1 MAKTR
6 LPSLAV
12 FFVLLLLLIEASWAQ
27 DLEVL
32 EAISEHMSEEVQEEL
47 RKMLEG
53 PQPTGI
59 NDPSLSNVD
68 VNEQIAELLFS
79 DDSEKV
85 EEGLTQ
91 LNAYVEFL
99 SIGIVKRESVRQYC
113 ETSPASP
120 VLRSF
125 SFDVGVKKF
134 ASPTG
139 SRLDFKR
146 HPMLMSKWTTIPF
159 ILAIVFPGDSE
170 VHEVI
175 WERHEPS
182 QPGGTLNALTIGR
195 FATPD
200 ATALRIEVLVRLD
213 GLNEILLASI
223 VVEDNRNVS

>member
-91 LNAYVEFL
+91 LNAYVEFVHWN
-99 SIGIVKRESVRQYC
+99 SEAGDR
-113 ETSPASP
+113 TP
-120 VLRSF
+120 VLR
-125 SFDVGVKKF
+125 DF
-134 ASPTG
+134 AS
-139 SRLDFKR
+139 
-146 HPMLMSKWTTIPF
+146 IP
-159 ILAIVFPGDSE
+159 
-170 VHEVI
+170 
-175 WERHEPS
+175 
-182 QPGGTLNALTIGR
+182 
-195 FATPD
+195 
-200 ATALRIEVLVRLD
+200 
-213 GLNEILLASI
+213 GLKEFLI
-223 VVEDNRNVS
+223 